1 MAQSDTGNAVLDEI
15 SGPYRKVYGTVTK
28 YLGDPSKLRR
38 GKSVMDSIPKDNP
51 NRKAWEEATKFTAKA
66 KPLTNKTIGG
76 KKRATKGKA
85 SQKKAS
91 KRE

>member
-15 SGPYRKVYGTVTK
+15 SGPYRKVYDTVTK
-28 YLGDPSKLRR
+28 YLGDPSKPAAR
-38 GKSVMDSIPKDNP
+38 KKVDPSWHNDMV
-51 NRKAWEEATKFTAKA
+51 RKANESFAKS